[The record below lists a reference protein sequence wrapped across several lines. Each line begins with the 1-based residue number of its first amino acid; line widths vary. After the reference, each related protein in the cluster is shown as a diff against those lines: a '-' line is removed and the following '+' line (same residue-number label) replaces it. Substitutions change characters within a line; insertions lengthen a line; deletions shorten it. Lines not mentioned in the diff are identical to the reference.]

1 MENKIT
7 IKISLLLILTITLA
21 VTSISFF
28 SKAKAYAS
36 TFQVEAGKDVT
47 RIISLNKGD
56 EIFGKISVVSTINK
70 EINFYIEDPE
80 ENIILQNEECSQQEF
95 RFFAE
100 KSGAYVFHFDN
111 TASDVSKTIT
121 FEYNTRRYIF
131 GMPQEFF
138 LLFIIVGVL
147 FLAIIAYGLSSSK
160 H

>member
-80 ENIILQNEECSQQEF
+80 ENIILQNEECSPTRIPIFCRKKWSLRFPLRQYGF
-95 RFFAE
+95 R
-100 KSGAYVFHFDN
+100 YVENYYF
-111 TASDVSKTIT
+111 
-121 FEYNTRRYIF
+121 
-131 GMPQEFF
+131 
-138 LLFIIVGVL
+138 
-147 FLAIIAYGLSSSK
+147 
-160 H
+160 